1 MTISQHL
8 RGFIEVLR
16 LGVDQYQSLEHPNFI
31 SKMSVMILGLAIYRN
46 KKGDE
51 KKLFIPLSA
60 PDEIRTHIDGTGN
73 HNSIR

>member
-16 LGVDQYQSLEHPNFI
+16 LGVDQYLEHLNFI
-31 SKMSVMILGLAIYRN
+31 SKMPVIILGSAIYKN